1 MHLHSEKNCQMAVQQ
16 TTCKTLL
23 SVFVLCYAFCVVLG
37 ATTSNSAVTAVPSP
51 SCALVVEQSWSCI
64 HDIQKDVQDIIQEIS
79 GGQPIQFGPNLQSC
93 TSLLS
98 SALSCFSDITSD
110 PVTCINLLGSTLQCL
125 FNDTIAAFP
134 VQCPSQIVQSYDCY
148 ISKACQF
155 TDPCSVDVCH
165 LTQCVTNITTP
176 IIQGIDK
183 IQNCLGDLGAL
194 IACAGQN
201 FDDLKVCSPEYHTL
215 VTCLDPSF
223 TGTLPSPSGCF
234 DLLKKVVAF
243 NDTTFAQCGF
253 Q

>member
-1 MHLHSEKNCQMAVQQ
+1 
-16 TTCKTLL
+16 
-23 SVFVLCYAFCVVLG
+23 
-37 ATTSNSAVTAVPSP
+37 
-51 SCALVVEQSWSCI
+51 
-64 HDIQKDVQDIIQEIS
+64 
-79 GGQPIQFGPNLQSC
+79 
-93 TSLLS
+93 
-98 SALSCFSDITSD
+98 
-110 PVTCINLLGSTLQCL
+110 
-125 FNDTIAAFP
+125 
-134 VQCPSQIVQSYDCY
+134 
-148 ISKACQF
+148 
-155 TDPCSVDVCH
+155 
-165 LTQCVTNITTP
+165 VTNITTP

-201 FDDLKVCSPEYHTL
+201 FDDLKVCSPEYDTL

>member
-1 MHLHSEKNCQMAVQQ
+1 MAAFD
-16 TTCKTLL
+16 CLGWRIWLTLSIL
-23 SVFVLCYAFCVVLG
+23 FCSTFYVSAVHRQA
-37 ATTSNSAVTAVPSP
+37 ATSAVTTAPSS
-51 SCALVVEQSWSCI
+51 SCALEVEQSWSCF
-64 HDIQKDVQDIIQEIS
+64 HDIQKDVKDVIQEIS

-93 TSLLS
+93 MSLLT
-98 SALSCFSDITSD
+98 SALSCFSDITSN
-110 PVTCINLLGSTLQCL
+110 PITCVNLLGSTIQCL
-125 FNDTIAAFP
+125 FNDTIEAFP
-134 VQCPSQIVQSYDCY
+134 EQCPSSIVHSYDCY

-176 IIQGIDK
+176 IIDGIS
-183 IQNCLGDLGAL
+183 NVESCLGDLGAL

-201 FDDLKVCSPEYHTL
+201 FDDLKVCSAEYETF

-223 TGTLPSPSGCF
+223 TGTLPSPSNCYS
-234 DLLKKVVAF
+234 LLKKVLAF